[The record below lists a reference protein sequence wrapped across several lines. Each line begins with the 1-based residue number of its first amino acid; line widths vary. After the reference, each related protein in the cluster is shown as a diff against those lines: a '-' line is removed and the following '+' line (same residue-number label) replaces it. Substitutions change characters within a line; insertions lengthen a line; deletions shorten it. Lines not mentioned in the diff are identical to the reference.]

1 MTFADRHGHSNILYN
16 SHKKRKIANQGR
28 YFNGTKATSKQNKK
42 KAIIAGILLCGC
54 VIVAQIVFICVILFG
69 KIMAKPPVPEVLH
82 YAMEDDDADIN
93 IDMAVPTAEL
103 AIKIAT
109 IVLRGNIE
117 WFDDSYVVDVFSGE
131 ENFLD
136 FWSMWA
142 FPRFE
147 TEAEYVEGPYAYI
160 KIRKRDGKIIDMQTA
175 FDEKAKK
182 AR

>member
-1 MTFADRHGHSNILYN
+1 MEQKG
-16 SHKKRKIANQGR
+16 
-28 YFNGTKATSKQNKK
+28 NGAVEK
-42 KAIIAGILLCGC
+42 KAVIAGIALCGC
-54 VIVAQIVFICVILFG
+54 VIVAQIVSVCVILFG

-82 YAMEDDDADIN
+82 YAIEDDDADIN

-117 WFDDSYVVDVFSGE
+117 WFDDPYIVDVFSGE

-147 TEAEYVEGPYAYI
+147 TEAEYLEYIENATESIKYAYI
-160 KIRKRDGKIIDMQTA
+160 KIRKKDGKIIDMHT
-175 FDEKAKK
+175 DYD
-182 AR
+182 

>member
-1 MTFADRHGHSNILYN
+1 MEQMQKAS
-16 SHKKRKIANQGR
+16 K
-28 YFNGTKATSKQNKK
+28 TKNR
-42 KAIIAGILLCGC
+42 AIIAGIILCGC
-54 VIVAQIVFICVILFG
+54 VIVAQIMFVCVILFG

-82 YAMEDDDADIN
+82 YAMEDNDADIN

-117 WFDDSYVVDVFSGE
+117 WFDDSYVVDVYSGTE
-131 ENFLD
+131 DLD

-142 FPRFE
+142 FPTFE
-147 TEAEYVEGPYAYI
+147 TDVEYVEGPYAYI
-160 KIRKRDGKIIDMQTA
+160 NIRKRDGKITDMQTA

-182 AR
+182 TTR